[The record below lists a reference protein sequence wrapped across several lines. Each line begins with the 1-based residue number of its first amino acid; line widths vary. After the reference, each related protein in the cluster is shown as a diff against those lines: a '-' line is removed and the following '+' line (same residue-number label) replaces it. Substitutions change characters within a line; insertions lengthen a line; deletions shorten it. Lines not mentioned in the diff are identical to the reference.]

1 MPKEKVSKSTTQS
14 TTTSQSGQ
22 PVKQKVKTSKPK
34 KEVVSATKVV
44 EEKSEVPVVV
54 EQSVSTETDV
64 VVGDNL
70 ECLMQDFVAKIQ
82 QVSLQTTSL
91 KQEFKVLEKKVLQ
104 RLKQAE
110 KASKKKKTTNRKPSG
125 FVKPALIS
133 NELASFLGKPKGA
146 FMARTEVTREINKYI
161 QENNLKDPTN
171 GRKILADA
179 KLKGLL
185 NLNNEELTYFN
196 LQKFMSPHFPKP
208 QVVSA

>member
-1 MPKEKVSKSTTQS
+1 MPKEKVSKSTTQT

-54 EQSVSTETDV
+54 EQSTETDV

-110 KASKKKKTTNRKPSG
+110 KASKKKKR
-125 FVKPALIS
+125 LIES
-133 NELASFLGKPKGA
+133 
-146 FMARTEVTREINKYI
+146 
-161 QENNLKDPTN
+161 
-171 GRKILADA
+171 
-179 KLKGLL
+179 
-185 NLNNEELTYFN
+185 
-196 LQKFMSPHFPKP
+196 
-208 QVVSA
+208 QVDS

>member
-1 MPKEKVSKSTTQS
+1 MPKEKVSKSTTQT

-34 KEVVSATKVV
+34 KEVVTATTVV

-110 KASKKKKTTNRKPSG
+110 KANKKKKR
-125 FVKPALIS
+125 LIES
-133 NELASFLGKPKGA
+133 
-146 FMARTEVTREINKYI
+146 
-161 QENNLKDPTN
+161 
-171 GRKILADA
+171 
-179 KLKGLL
+179 
-185 NLNNEELTYFN
+185 
-196 LQKFMSPHFPKP
+196 
-208 QVVSA
+208 QVDS